1 MTVLATIEVPPRP
14 GRETRVRHGNDTA
27 TNTVV
32 ATAEVAVTR
41 DWKHAYVTNDTTT
54 NMVVVTVPV
63 GDDPEGSPSPRI
75 KQCVEQYDF
84 ADVLVGSR

>member
-1 MTVLATIEVPPRP
+1 MATVAVGVTHRGRRRH
-14 GRETRVRHGNDTA
+14 GRETRVRHGNDAA

-54 NMVVVTVPV
+54 NMVMTTVPV
-63 GDDPEGSPSPRI
+63 GDHPQGWR
-75 KQCVEQYDF
+75 
-84 ADVLVGSR
+84 RR